1 MNVGRWIHAV
11 AEHRP
16 EALALR
22 TPCHDA
28 TYAELAGQV
37 DQVALALAAAG
48 VGRGDRVA
56 WLGLASVDLLA
67 TLFACA
73 RVGALFVP
81 LNWRLAPPEH
91 RALLARIEP
100 ALLVAAG
107 EFAQACERDAV
118 APPGTRCVARHAHRS
133 AAGSASAGW
142 REWID
147 RTDWRAWSEFLAGAD
162 DTRTPADAGTGDDT
176 PLLLCFTSGSTGE
189 PKGVLL
195 SARAIAANADAA
207 VQMHGMRAADRVLT
221 TLPLFH
227 VGGLNIQTLPA
238 LRSGC
243 RVTLMPRFDPEAT
256 LVSIARERIT
266 LTVLVPAQIEALL
279 AHPLWAEADLSSL
292 RMLSTGST
300 LVPRRLIDAVHE
312 RGVPLIQV
320 WGATETGPVVC
331 CQQADEAL
339 AKAGSAGRAALAAT
353 LRVVDAEGRDLPAG
367 RCGEVLVRAPQLMN
381 GYWRDPAATAQAL
394 ADGWFHSG
402 DSGHLD
408 ADGCLWIDGR
418 LKDMIISGGENVSP
432 AEVESI
438 LLECPEVAEAAV
450 VGRPD
455 PRWGEAVVAVVAP
468 RAGAQLDAARL
479 LARYT
484 GRLARYKHPRELIV
498 VDALPRTAL
507 GKVRKEDIRQLVAR
521 TPGPAAV
528 VTAAKAL
535 TSAGSPP

>member
-1 MNVGRWIHAV
+1 MNVGRWIDAV

-22 TPCHDA
+22 TPCGEA
-28 TYAELAGQV
+28 SYAELAQQV
-37 DQVALALAAAG
+37 DRLARSLAAAG

-73 RVGALFVP
+73 RIGAIFVP

-91 RALLARIEP
+91 RALLVRIQP
-100 ALLVAAG
+100 TLLVAAG
-107 EFAQACERDAV
+107 EFARACEQQTV
-118 APPGTRCVARHAHRS
+118 APPGTRCVARHAHPS
-133 AAGSASAGW
+133 AAAVASRGW
-142 REWID
+142 C
-147 RTDWRAWSEFLAGAD
+147 AWSEFVAGAEDAHPPAHTDAEAD
-162 DTRTPADAGTGDDT
+162 DDA
-176 PLLLCFTSGSTGE
+176 PLLLSFTSGSTGE

-207 VQMHGMRAADRVLT
+207 VEMHGMTAADRVLT

-238 LRSGC
+238 LRTGC

-256 LVSIARERIT
+256 LASIARERIT

-279 AHPLWAEADLSSL
+279 AHPQWAPADLTSL
-292 RMLSTGST
+292 RMVSTGST
-300 LVPRRLIDAVHE
+300 VVPRRLIDAVHE
-312 RGVPLIQV
+312 RGVPVIQV

-331 CQQADEAL
+331 CLHADEAR
-339 AKAGSAGRAALAAT
+339 AKAGSAGRAALGAA
-353 LRVVDAEGRDLPAG
+353 LRVVDADGREVSAG
-367 RCGEVLVRAPQLMN
+367 RCGEVLVRAPQLMS
-381 GYWRDPAATAQAL
+381 GYWRDPAGSAQAL
-394 ADGWFHSG
+394 AEGYFHSG

-408 ADGCLWIDGR
+408 AEGYLWIDGR

-479 LARYT
+479 LARYA

-507 GKVRKEDIRQLVAR
+507 GKVRKEDLRRLVAR
-521 TPGPAAV
+521 APNAASAAASRATSEG
-528 VTAAKAL
+528 TA
-535 TSAGSPP
+535 